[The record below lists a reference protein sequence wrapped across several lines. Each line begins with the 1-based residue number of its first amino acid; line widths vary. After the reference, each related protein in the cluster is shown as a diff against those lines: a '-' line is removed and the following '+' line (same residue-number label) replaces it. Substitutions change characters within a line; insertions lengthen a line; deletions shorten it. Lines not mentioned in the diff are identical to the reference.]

1 MLEDTTFRGSLWGL
15 SWRTKRPAGDISV
28 LLFLGS
34 HKSLQPHPLAPGFL
48 LRLESSLI
56 GAEAATAAAAA
67 ASSEADRQC
76 SPPCPL
82 GTLPSGCPDRQ
93 VCSRGRAHD
102 RFRGKGRQGDLSGP
116 PPSLRIGEPLV
127 EEACAGRQDP
137 PVEALTLLL
146 ILPGD
151 LEQAALPLWASECT
165 SIK

>member
-1 MLEDTTFRGSLWGL
+1 MIFRGIFLGL
-15 SWRTKRPAGDISV
+15 SWWTNRPAGDISV

-34 HKSLQPHPLAPGFL
+34 RKSLQPHPLAPGFL

-67 ASSEADRQC
+67 ASSEADQQR

-82 GTLPSGCPDRQ
+82 GTLPSCCPNRQ

-102 RFRGKGRQGDLSGP
+102 RFRGKGRQGDLSGLSL
-116 PPSLRIGEPLV
+116 SLRIWEPLV

-137 PVEALTLLL
+137 PVEALTLIL
-146 ILPGD
+146 ILRGD
-151 LEQAALPLWASECT
+151 LEQEALPLWASDCT
-165 SIK
+165 SVK